1 MVRFVLI
8 IACLIAGSSP
18 LAAQSASLSEPAPSL
33 ETLARQ
39 SGTPDI
45 PGLNIVWLVPWGDRA
60 DANLWHNVVVHQ
72 SEGPPGSAHR
82 NALRQTKKPEGR
94 GATIWVETDGT
105 VYWAVGEWATPKH
118 VRLGGNR
125 NDDKFIDN
133 RETFRLTPN
142 NNSIGVEFTG
152 NYPNVRRPVTEAQIE
167 AWRILVRVLQ
177 ARYGIPSDRIFAH
190 NWIDYKD
197 RRYCEG
203 CMLATIARAQGAEI
217 ALQGPPDR

>member
-1 MVRFVLI
+1 MARLVLMLV
-8 IACLIAGSSP
+8 CLLAGSAP
-18 LAAQSASLSEPAPSL
+18 LAAQSVAPVEPAPSL
-33 ETLARQ
+33 ETLARM

-45 PGLNIVWLVPWGDRA
+45 PGLHMVWLVPWGDRA
-60 DANLWHNVVVHQ
+60 DANLWHNIVVHRT
-72 SEGPPGSAHR
+72 EGPPGSAYR
-82 NALRQTKKPEGR
+82 SALRQAQNPECR

-125 NDDKFIDN
+125 NDNHYIDN
-133 RETFRLTPN
+133 RDTFRLTPN

-152 NYPNVRRPVTEAQIE
+152 NYPNVRKPVTEAQIE

-177 ARYGIPSDRIFAH
+177 ARYGIPTDRIFAH

-197 RRYCEG
+197 HRYCEG
-203 CMLATIARAQGAEI
+203 CALAAIARAQGAQI
-217 ALQGPPDR
+217 ALQGPSN

>member
-60 DANLWHNVVVHQ
+60 DANLWHNIVVHQ

-152 NYPNVRRPVTEAQIE
+152 NYPNVRKPATEAQIE

-217 ALQGPPDR
+217 ALQGPPN

>member
-60 DANLWHNVVVHQ
+60 DANLWHNIVVHQ

-82 NALRQTKKPEGR
+82 NALRQTKKPEGL

-152 NYPNVRRPVTEAQIE
+152 NYPNVRKPVTEAQIE

-217 ALQGPPDR
+217 ALQGPPN